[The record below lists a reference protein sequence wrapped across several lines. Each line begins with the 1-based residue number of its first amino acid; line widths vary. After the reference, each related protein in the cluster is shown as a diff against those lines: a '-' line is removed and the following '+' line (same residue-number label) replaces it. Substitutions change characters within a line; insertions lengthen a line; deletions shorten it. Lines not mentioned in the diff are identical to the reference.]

1 MDSYV
6 GGFQSQ
12 PDPFGQW
19 KNGLNAYRDRERNN
33 RHDVYMQ
40 NKSHAFQTERDAVQQ
55 QYHVSN
61 TVLGT
66 ALDIHRDN
74 NSATNTMKQGDRNAH
89 HARVAEG
96 AAHGM
101 RKSEAQQAH
110 ENRLAENYQLH
121 NHRQHEAEG
130 DHVNAEA
137 KATNAFGRDEAGR
150 DSQAGRE
157 AKVEA
162 SRRAQETRVFN
173 RNLGATETIAAN
185 PRVANATLSP
195 DGSLT
200 VGTRDKPKPR
210 ASRANPNTPP
220 ADPAAPEKKEPKPRA
235 SRAKTPPAEP
245 SSGPAG
251 GVGAPGAAAE
261 RAGYG
266 GRHTR

>member
-6 GGFQSQ
+6 GGFTQTPYQ
-12 PDPFGQW
+12 FGQAR
-19 KNGLNAYRDRERNN
+19 GVLDGYRDRERNE

-40 NKSHAFQTERDAVQQ
+40 NQSHAFQTHRDAVQQ

-89 HARVAEG
+89 LARRLSGQESG
-96 AAHGM
+96 Q

-137 KATNAFGRDEAGR
+137 KATNAFGREEAGR

-162 SRRAQETRVFN
+162 SRRKRETEN
-173 RNLGATETIAAN
+173 RTRGMSDVQTLAEN
-185 PRVANATLSP
+185 PRVGNASLNA
-195 DGSLT
+195 DGSFNLT
-200 VGTRDKPKPR
+200 TRDKPKPR

-220 ADPAAPEKKEPKPRA
+220 ADPVAPEKKEPRPRA

-251 GVGAPGAAAE
+251 GVGAPGAAAQ